1 MLEKNEIMTALS
13 SGASRSDHAKP
24 SKGHKRETA
33 GEMLFK
39 VLDLDDSGTISFR
52 GESSGESINA
62 CIIVVCIPIHSD
74 ASGCNQ
80 S

>member
-13 SGASRSDHAKP
+13 SGTSRSDHAKP

-52 GESSGESINA
+52 GELENL
-62 CIIVVCIPIHSD
+62 
-74 ASGCNQ
+74 
-80 S
+80 